1 MRTFDAVGGWPA
13 LRPRLALPESTLT
26 ALDETVDFAVT
37 WHADQVRPAGEPYA
51 EHLLEALRVLVDAVE
66 VTDVDVLRAAVLHDV
81 VEDTP
86 CTLDQVRDRF
96 GARVAELVDWV
107 TKPEPADGGSAEQA
121 RAAYLARL
129 HTAPPE
135 VLLVKLADR
144 VSNVQRLDTH
154 PRPAKQRSYY
164 QETVAAIVPL
174 AQDHP
179 WFRDWYAAWQ
189 QHFAHLAAQ
198 RGPHPVPE

>member
-1 MRTFDAVGGWPA
+1 MDLRTFEAAGGWPA
-13 LRPRLALPESTLT
+13 LRPRLALPEPTLT

-37 WHADQVRPAGEPYA
+37 WHADQVRPAGEPYV

-66 VTDVDVLRAAVLHDV
+66 VTDVDVLRAVVLHDV

-96 GARVAELVDWV
+96 GDRVAELVDWV
-107 TKPEPADGGSAEQA
+107 TKPEPTAGESKEDA

-129 HTAPPE
+129 RTASPD

-164 QETVAAIVPL
+164 QETVASIVPL
-174 AQDHP
+174 AQRHP

-189 QHFAHLAAQ
+189 RHFAHLAA
-198 RGPHPVPE
+198 